1 MKSNT
6 MGILAVAFVWFTTHF
21 GGGFASGR
29 QLVDFFVAY
38 GWYALFTPILSLA
51 IVTAMLYY
59 AWSFAVTYNTF
70 DYRAWG
76 NKYFQPFEAVF
87 SNAYE
92 VMYILILLIAS
103 AVAFATGG
111 TVMNQ
116 ILGTPYITNTV
127 IVAVFIFF
135 LTIFGADMVR
145 KAASTM
151 AVIIIAGMTIIY
163 VGNLITNFPK
173 LFEIIRTAPSPH
185 GFTDALWASLKYAGF
200 QACAMGAYIAVADA
214 LKTREDAR
222 KASVWGFIINA
233 GILWLATA
241 GVLLHFPS
249 ILQEKVPVLYV
260 AAHGGGGTFGTA
272 IVSLLIFL
280 AVISTGVSLIFGG
293 ARRIVALW
301 GRTRGASV
309 AGDRKVN
316 IVASLIYVLIT
327 WGIALFGLIPLVA
340 KGYGYMGTLSLPL
353 LILPV
358 IIIGLFRS
366 KDWGKDES
374 SEGTPED

>member
-1 MKSNT
+1 MKSKSD

-29 QLVDFFVAY
+29 QLVDFFVSY
-38 GWYALFTPILSLA
+38 GWYALITPVLSIA
-51 IVTAMLYY
+51 IVTAVLYY
-59 AWSFAVTYNTF
+59 AWSFAVTYKTF

-76 NKYFQPFEAVF
+76 NQYFKPFEAIF

-111 TVMNQ
+111 TVMKQ
-116 ILGTPYITNTV
+116 ILGTPYVMNTV

-135 LTIFGADMVR
+135 LTIFGAEMVR
-145 KAASTM
+145 RAASTM
-151 AVIIIAGMTIIY
+151 AVIIIAGMTFIY
-163 VGNLITNFPK
+163 VANLVTNFPK
-173 LFEIIRTAPSPH
+173 LLEVIRTAPSPK
-185 GFTDALWASLKYAGF
+185 GFVEAFWASMKYAGF

-214 LKTREDAR
+214 LTTRGDAR
-222 KASVWGFIINA
+222 KTSVWGFLINA
-233 GILWLATA
+233 GVLWLATA
-241 GVLLHFPS
+241 GVLLHYPA
-249 ILQEKVPVLYV
+249 ILQESVPVLYV
-260 AAHGGGGTFGTA
+260 AAHGGGGAFGTA

-293 ARRIVALW
+293 ARRIVAFW
-301 GRTRGASV
+301 GRTRGSSV

-316 IVASLIYVLIT
+316 IAASLIYVLIT

-340 KGYGYMGTLSLPL
+340 KGYGYMGTLSFPL

-358 IIIGLFRS
+358 VLIGLLRS
-366 KDWGKDES
+366 KDWGKNA
-374 SEGTPED
+374 